1 MRKSHH
7 GRKSRTHLTTAGEIV
22 VSRIYLACVKKCEA
36 GFVADERLG
45 IDGHYSI
52 GAQRMAALAGGSWS
66 HQVASDRL
74 NELCGMRMCANTIRE
89 IAQKHGAAMDAWQNS
104 DPEACREFRETVG
117 QTEFTTDG
125 TCVNTLTGW
134 REMKIGIFAKRES
147 GDAATPD
154 EWASRDL
161 PKPSTSFAFGA
172 IEASSQFGKKW
183 KTNAR
188 RLGILDTSNITV
200 LADGAK
206 WIWEEQLNNLREA
219 SGVLDIFHAVEH
231 LAETSRAV
239 FGAETEEASAWLD
252 EGRMILI
259 RDGWPGISAFI
270 DATHQPLR
278 SKAKRKSLAS
288 LKSYLSSHMDHL
300 NYADRLASGESIG
313 SGQVEGAC
321 KNMIG
326 RRLKQTGARWAVSRV
341 NRMVGLCANLYSK
354 QWNLYWNATI
364 TT

>member
-1 MRKSHH
+1 M
-7 GRKSRTHLTTAGEIV
+7 TTAGEIL

-36 GFVADERLG
+36 GFVADDRLG
-45 IDGHYSI
+45 IDRHYSI
-52 GAQRMAALAGGSWS
+52 GAQRLAALAGGSWP

-74 NELCGMRMCANTIRE
+74 DELCGIRLCPNTIRE
-89 IAQKHGAAMDAWQNS
+89 IVQKHGAAMDAWQNS
-104 DPEACREFRETVG
+104 AAEACREFRETAG
-117 QTEFTTDG
+117 ETEFTTDG
-125 TCVNTLTGW
+125 TCVNTLAGW

-161 PKPSTSFAFGA
+161 PSPTTSFAFGA
-172 IEASSQFGKKW
+172 LEVSSRFGRKW
-183 KTNAR
+183 KANAR

-206 WIWEEQLNNLREA
+206 WIWEEQLNNLRGA

-231 LAETSRAV
+231 IAETSRAV
-239 FGAETEEASAWLD
+239 LGADTDAASTWLD
-252 EGRMILI
+252 KGRIILI
-259 RDGWPGISAFI
+259 RDGWPGISAFL
-270 DATHQPLR
+270 DETHKPLR
-278 SKAKRKSLAS
+278 SKAKRKSLTS
-288 LKSYLSSHMDHL
+288 LKSYLASHMHPL
-300 NYADRLASGESIG
+300 NYADRLAAGKSIG

-326 RRLKQTGARWAVSRV
+326 RRLKQTGARWAVPRV

-354 QWNLYWNATI
+354 QWNLYWNSI
-364 TT
+364 LKS